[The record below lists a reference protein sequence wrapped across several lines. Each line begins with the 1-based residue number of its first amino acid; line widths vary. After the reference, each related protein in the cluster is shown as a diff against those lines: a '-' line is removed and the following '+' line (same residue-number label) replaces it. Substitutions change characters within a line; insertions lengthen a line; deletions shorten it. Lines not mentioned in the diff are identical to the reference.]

1 MRSYRY
7 YMFLSTEKQ
16 NHTKAAVWVYTDEV
30 PGVVRLMNVENRRVA
45 ARVGVVLRNKELV
58 LAWEDEDLLRIADSN
73 SIVGLY
79 SMPPR

>member
-1 MRSYRY
+1 
-7 YMFLSTEKQ
+7 
-16 NHTKAAVWVYTDEV
+16 
-30 PGVVRLMNVENRRVA
+30 MNVENRRVA